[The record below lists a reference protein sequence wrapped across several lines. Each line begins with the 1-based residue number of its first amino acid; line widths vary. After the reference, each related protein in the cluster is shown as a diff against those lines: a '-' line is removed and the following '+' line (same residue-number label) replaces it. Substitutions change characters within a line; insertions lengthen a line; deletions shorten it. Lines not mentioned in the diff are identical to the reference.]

1 MADIPLQDAVQAV
14 LDELVVD
21 GEAVGRQDRVMEM
34 EIS

>member
-1 MADIPLQDAVQAV
+1 MADIPFQHAVQAV
-14 LDELVVD
+14 QDELVAD